1 MVVHTL
7 HICLPVVEVHST
19 WSIIRDFGHNDN
31 FVFLGF
37 CVTWSLSAP
46 WWFLEENLMKEIMIF
61 WGAEMDSSERAGV
74 YG

>member
-1 MVVHTL
+1 MPPGCGGTQHLVNH
-7 HICLPVVEVHST
+7 
-19 WSIIRDFGHNDN
+19 RDFGHNDN

-46 WWFLEENLMKEIMIF
+46 WWFLEENLMKEVMIF

-74 YG
+74 